1 MEDGHILIF
10 SQCETAADLSALQYG
25 NKTKYLAWQQALKES
40 NSPMLETTLRNQ
52 IVMQPDSVN
61 IAVQSNES
69 NSANMMM
76 VTTPNKKDTT
86 LAYMMDSKRYYQ

>member
-1 MEDGHILIF
+1 MIFYRNICLRLITEF
-10 SQCETAADLSALQYG
+10 LKENQKIVHRIEEGLLQYAHA
-25 NKTKYLAWQQALKES
+25 NKNLAWQQALKES

-52 IVMQPDSVN
+52 IVMQPVSVN

-76 VTTPNKKDTT
+76 VTAP
-86 LAYMMDSKRYYQ
+86 Q